1 MKLRFLISHHR
12 KNSLRGKEIGKE
24 WIYLERNKLHRQ
36 GLWAISKS
44 DSGPG
49 QGLSGFGVWEETLES
64 PLDSKEIKSV
74 NPKGN
79 QP

>member
-24 WIYLERNKLHRQ
+24 WIYLERNTLHRQ

-44 DSGPG
+44 ESGPRTG
-49 QGLSGFGVWEETLES
+49 IVRFWGVGE
-64 PLDSKEIKSV
+64 DS
-74 NPKGN
+74 
-79 QP
+79 